1 MMTFTALMTGT
12 LDSMTKGKKENE
24 VLDAGRLGRST
35 RIRFSLGALL
45 QHETSKIKSYMPLSH
60 NQWPYASVIPCQDRN
75 CNHHIMGIKGLAKLL
90 SDEAPDVRSVQ
101 TSVFV

>member
-1 MMTFTALMTGT
+1 M
-12 LDSMTKGKKENE
+12 
-24 VLDAGRLGRST
+24 ST
-35 RIRFSLGALL
+35 RRRTTRKKHADTVLIRRAIAPPKTAAKAS
-45 QHETSKIKSYMPLSH
+45 SH
-60 NQWPYASVIPCQDRN
+60 NQWPHASVIPCQDRN